1 MVPLRQIQ
9 LKEMLEEHLRVLDR
23 QVLRK
28 IRILRD
34 RDGIDPS
41 GPVTDCSDDPAHEDI
56 DFALAQMQAETRD
69 KIQAALERLSSRE
82 YGICEGCRRE
92 IPTTRLRA
100 VPFATRC
107 RGCQER
113 AEEVALRARRR
124 SPGFARL

>member
-1 MVPLRQIQ
+1 MVPLRQTQ
-9 LKEMLEEHLRVLDR
+9 LKEMLEEHCRVLNR

-34 RDGIDPS
+34 RNRVDRS
-41 GPVTDCSDDPAHEDI
+41 GPVTDVSDDPAHEDI

-69 KIQAALERLSSRE
+69 ESGRRSSGFPRAST
-82 YGICEGCRRE
+82 GICEECHQE
-92 IPTTRLRA
+92 IPTTRLGA

-113 AEEVALRARRR
+113 ADEVALRARRR

>member
-1 MVPLRQIQ
+1 MVPLRQTQ
-9 LKEMLEEHLRVLDR
+9 LKEMLEEHCRVLNR

-34 RDGIDPS
+34 RNRVDRS
-41 GPVTDCSDDPAHEDI
+41 GPVTDVSDDPAHEDI

-69 KIQAALERLSSRE
+69 KIQAALQRLSSRE
-82 YGICEGCRRE
+82 YGICEECHQE
-92 IPTTRLRA
+92 IPTTRLGA

-113 AEEVALRARRR
+113 ADEVALRARRR